1 METSNTKGRKG
12 TRLSHKIVITEG
24 GETQIEV
31 IPCKVCGDKS
41 SGVHYGVITCEGC
54 KGFFRR
60 SQNNT
65 TNYQCARQR
74 NCIVDRVNRNR
85 CQYCRLK
92 KCVELGMSK
101 DAVKFGRMSK
111 KQRERV
117 EDEYLKVRMCRQRSG
132 EFSPSSS
139 APNSISSSPIIPQA
153 ASAPPYASTQQHF
166 VSSLPNTGGDF
177 KPFSPNGGVIS
188 SSSSSSAAY
197 FNPNGIYHSTTI
209 CHGGESLN
217 NSHSFIGH
225 SSTEQMSSQHFLSHN
240 NLLNQPTCSST
251 YTQQPPHGL
260 APISPSWAPQ
270 PFGQHPHLI
279 AHPGAVPSS
288 SGGYPSMS
296 EPISLIQHGHSTVSS
311 TVDDDLIKN
320 VSRAYETAHPQSIN
334 HLETPFVSLIDS
346 QQVSRLKNMN
356 RTEGWLK
363 FANELSSLIK
373 CIIEFAKAVKG
384 FHNLK
389 QDDQIQALKQTTF
402 DLSLIAMAQHYRIET
417 ETLHIDNLVLP
428 VREFKCSDPTDE
440 TFGREIIKALECL
453 GQFKLTTT
461 ETALLSAYVL
471 LEQSSGTEDF
481 VAQIKNCLSAQ
492 LHSRLSSSDVVDNFL
507 NDLMGFLPKIR
518 SLALLHLQCFG
529 RFRRQIMQEIKME
542 VDNDDNNKYLEGLNN
557 ERNNQ
562 TSTDILASFPPLYIE
577 LFAPAQ
583 GTE

>member
-1 METSNTKGRKG
+1 METSTKGRVKAA
-12 TRLSHKIVITEG
+12 RLSHKIVTTEG

-60 SQNNT
+60 SQQNT

-92 KCVELGMSK
+92 KCIELGMSK
-101 DAVKFGRMSK
+101 DAVKFGRMIPNCDTKKWRVFSFFLSSK
-111 KQRERV
+111 
-117 EDEYLKVRMCRQRSG
+117 
-132 EFSPSSS
+132 F
-139 APNSISSSPIIPQA
+139 NIFISSNST
-153 ASAPPYASTQQHF
+153 SCAPPYASAQQHF
-166 VSSLPNTGGDF
+166 ISSLPTSGGEF
-177 KPFSPNGGVIS
+177 KAFSPNGGVIS
-188 SSSSSSAAY
+188 SSSTSSSAAY
-197 FNPNGIYHSTTI
+197 FTPNNIYGHPTTI
-209 CHGGESLN
+209 CHGGEPLN
-217 NSHSFIGH
+217 TSHSFIDQQQ
-225 SSTEQMSSQHFLSHN
+225 QMSSHFLPHN

-288 SGGYPSMS
+288 SGGYPPMS
-296 EPISLIQHGHSTVSS
+296 EPLSLIQQGHSTVSS

-320 VSRAYETAHPQSIN
+320 VSRAYEAAHPQSIN
-334 HLETPFVSLIDS
+334 NNHLGASFDSLIDT
-346 QQVSRLKNMN
+346 QQVARLKNMN

-384 FHNLK
+384 FKNLE

-402 DLSLIAMAQHYRIET
+402 DLSVIAMAQHYRIGT
-417 ETLHIDNLVLP
+417 ETLHIDNLIFP

-471 LEQSSGTEDF
+471 LEQSNGTEDF

-492 LHSRLSSSDVVDNFL
+492 LHSRLSSDVDNFL

-518 SLALLHLQCFG
+518 SLAMLHLQCFG
-529 RFRRQIMQEIKME
+529 RFKRQIMQLMEVKME
-542 VDNDDNNKYLEGLNN
+542 MDDNDEYVENGQQMNN
-557 ERNNQ
+557 
-562 TSTDILASFPPLYIE
+562 TSSDVLASFPPLYIE
-577 LFAPAQ
+577 LFGPTI

>member
-1 METSNTKGRKG
+1 METSTKGRVKAA
-12 TRLSHKIVITEG
+12 RLSHKIVTTEG

-41 SGVHYGVITCEGC
+41 SGVHYG
-54 KGFFRR
+54 GFFRR
-60 SQNNT
+60 SQQNT

-92 KCVELGMSK
+92 KCIELGMSK

-117 EDEYLKVRMCRQRSG
+117 EDEYRIVTQRSG

-139 APNSISSSPIIPQA
+139 APNSISSSPVIPQA
-153 ASAPPYASTQQHF
+153 GKIS
-166 VSSLPNTGGDF
+166 
-177 KPFSPNGGVIS
+177 PFSPNGGVIS
-188 SSSSSSAAY
+188 SSSTSSSAAY
-197 FNPNGIYHSTTI
+197 FTPNNIYGHPTTI
-209 CHGGESLN
+209 CHGGEPLN
-217 NSHSFIGH
+217 TSHSFIDQQ
-225 SSTEQMSSQHFLSHN
+225 QMSSHFLPHN

-288 SGGYPSMS
+288 SGGYPPM
-296 EPISLIQHGHSTVSS
+296 SLIQQGHSTVSS

-320 VSRAYETAHPQSIN
+320 VSRAYEAAHPQSIN
-334 HLETPFVSLIDS
+334 NNHLGTSFDSLIDT
-346 QQVSRLKNMN
+346 QQVARLKNMN

-384 FHNLK
+384 FKNLE

-402 DLSLIAMAQHYRIET
+402 DLSVIAMAQHYRIGT
-417 ETLHIDNLVLP
+417 ETLHIDNLIFP

-471 LEQSSGTEDF
+471 LEQSNGTEDF

-492 LHSRLSSSDVVDNFL
+492 LHSRLSSDVDNFL

-518 SLALLHLQCFG
+518 SLAMLHLQCFG
-529 RFRRQIMQEIKME
+529 RFKRQIMQLMEVKME
-542 VDNDDNNKYLEGLNN
+542 MDDNDEYVENGQQM
-557 ERNNQ
+557 NNQ

-577 LFAPAQ
+577 LFAPTI

>member
-1 METSNTKGRKG
+1 METSTKGRVKG
-12 TRLSHKIVITEG
+12 ARLSHKIVTTEG

-60 SQNNT
+60 SQQNT

-92 KCVELGMSK
+92 KCIELGMSK

-117 EDEYLKVRMCRQRSG
+117 EDEYRIVTQRSG

-139 APNSISSSPIIPQA
+139 APNSISSSPVIPQT
-153 ASAPPYASTQQHF
+153 ASAPPYAAAHQHF
-166 VSSLPNTGGDF
+166 VSSLPTSGGEF

-188 SSSSSSAAY
+188 SSSTSSSATY
-197 FNPNGIYHSTTI
+197 FTPSNIYGHPTTI
-209 CHGGESLN
+209 CHGGEPLN
-217 NSHSFIGH
+217 TSHSFIDQ
-225 SSTEQMSSQHFLSHN
+225 QMSSHFLPHN

-288 SGGYPSMS
+288 SGGYPPMS
-296 EPISLIQHGHSTVSS
+296 EPMSLIQQGHSTVSS

-320 VSRAYETAHPQSIN
+320 VSRAYEAAHPQSISNN
-334 HLETPFVSLIDS
+334 HLGASFDSLIDT
-346 QQVSRLKNMN
+346 QQVARLKNMN

-384 FHNLK
+384 FKNLE

-402 DLSLIAMAQHYRIET
+402 DLSVIAMAQHYRIGT
-417 ETLHIDNLVLP
+417 ETLHIDNLIFP

-440 TFGREIIKALECL
+440 AFGREIIKALECL

-471 LEQSSGTEDF
+471 LEQSNGTEDF

-492 LHSRLSSSDVVDNFL
+492 LHSRLSSDVDNFL

-518 SLALLHLQCFG
+518 SLAMLHLQCFG
-529 RFRRQIMQEIKME
+529 RFKRQVMQLMEVKME
-542 VDNDDNNKYLEGLNN
+542 MDDNDEYVENGQQ
-557 ERNNQ
+557 RNNQ
-562 TSTDILASFPPLYIE
+562 TSSDVLASFPPLYIE
-577 LFAPAQ
+577 LFGPTI